1 MVGEMIF
8 KKISKFFIVFMLC
21 IIAFL
26 FSSVDNSFANADFYE
41 LEKIHYNSFSEVFDT
56 SYNVFLDSIG
66 KCDLQDV
73 NAFWIRLRDYN
84 DKLIIGGSGVVWCG
98 DTMRDS
104 LDYYGYDIVGF
115 GGMTDNKIKEWV
127 PRIKKKYKKIILF
140 EGVNTINLAV
150 GGGMKKVSQ
159 ELIESVVTTIVM
171 IQNELLEPSGEF
183 VYVKVK
189 PMTYPQ
195 DVASKNTMNSFN
207 KMSEELNIALTSMNI
222 PLYELKYPTTKE
234 YSTGYVHYNNKV
246 VWDDMLK

>member
-1 MVGEMIF
+1 
-8 KKISKFFIVFMLC
+8 MLC

-26 FSSVDNSFANADFYE
+26 FSFVENTFAGTDYYE
-41 LEKIHYNSFSEVFDT
+41 LEKVHYKSFSEVFNT
-56 SYNVFLDSIG
+56 SYDIFLDSIG

-104 LDYYGYDIVGF
+104 IDYYGYDIVGF
-115 GGMTDNKIKEWV
+115 GGMTDDKIKEWI

-140 EGVNTINLAV
+140 EGVNTLNLAV

-171 IQNELLEPSGEF
+171 IQNELLEPNGEF

-189 PMTYPQ
+189 PMTYPR
-195 DVASKNTMNSFN
+195 DVADKKTMNSFN
-207 KMSEELNIALTSMNI
+207 KMSEELTIALISMNI

-234 YSTGYVHYNNKV
+234 YSSGYVHYNNKV